1 MPRGRATVL
10 LAGGRGSRLGGTD
23 KAALR
28 LGEVTLLESALGA
41 LRGAR
46 VVVVGP
52 PHLAA
57 TAAPMPFVVVREEPV
72 FAGPAAAIAAGV
84 AALADSAVA
93 SRDTL
98 VLPVDLPR
106 LPEVMRALIDA
117 PLTGDGLVAQDD
129 DGRSVPIAGRYRTA
143 ALRRAVVRLGD
154 PAGRSVRELVA
165 GLELT
170 PVPVP
175 AGALLDVDTVA
186 DARRAGIAVPGGDPM
201 ADDDDLGRA
210 LDDWEQRLLAAL
222 GLDTSPA
229 DRDAVLG
236 LAGQAAHA
244 VVRPAAPIT
253 TFLVGLAAG
262 RAGGSAR
269 DVADA
274 IAKAKA
280 ALKA

>member
-28 LGEVTLLESALGA
+28 LGEVTLLQSALTA

-57 TAAPMPFVVVREEPV
+57 TPAPMPFVVVREEPA

-84 AALADSAVA
+84 TALVDSAVA

-129 DGRSVPIAGRYRTA
+129 DGRPVPIAGRYRTA

-186 DARRAGIAVPGGDPM
+186 DARRAGIAVPEGDPM
-201 ADDDDLGRA
+201 ADDDLGRA
-210 LDDWEQRLLAAL
+210 LDDWEQRLVAAL
-222 GLDTSPA
+222 GLDGSPA

-262 RAGGSAR
+262 RAGGSPD